1 MKYLILLFV
10 AFIHLTSCN
19 KPRARKPVSVKSGS
33 YISESIILNKKIKAR
48 EETLINTIIKK
59 DTLHTYLNSGNGFWY
74 HYIKKD
80 SILSITPQFGDIV
93 NFDFNIKQINGQLIY
108 SEKELGNRNY
118 KIDKEE
124 LFYGLREAIKLLQ
137 TGESATFLIPSHLA
151 YGYYG
156 DTKKI
161 KANTPIITEVT
172 VNSIS
177 KIENN
182 NNKEQQ

>member
-1 MKYLILLFV
+1 MKYLFFLFV
-10 AFIHLTSCN
+10 ICLTFISCN
-19 KPRARKPVSVKSGS
+19 KLKPRKPVSVKSGS
-33 YISESIILNKKIKAR
+33 YISESVILNKKIKAR
-48 EETLINTIIKK
+48 EEALINTIIEK

-74 HYIKKD
+74 YYEKKD
-80 SILSITPQFGDIV
+80 SIPAITPMFGDIV
-93 NFDFNIKQINGQLIY
+93 NFDFNIKQINGQLVY
-108 SEKELGNRNY
+108 SKKELGNRTY

-124 LFYGLREAIKLLQ
+124 LFYGLREGLKILQ
-137 TGESATFLIPSHLA
+137 AGESAIFLIPSHLA

-177 KIENN
+177 KIE
-182 NNKEQQ
+182 KQ